1 MFNIIC
7 LTMDT
12 QTPVMNTDA
21 DTVVNIQQE
30 NVESPNIGFLCV
42 DLPDTD
48 DKGNT
53 SDVSGLSGLK
63 DIIAHFIHIGK
74 PDIEM
79 KKEMKKE
86 QLTIITITIFHIIIG
101 SYMGYHMGKI
111 ALSDKDKYKYKH
123 NHEFPKFVRNMLES
137 PLEQLTPSMIDLVK
151 KFGKLVFRQV
161 LILIDPQYKIN
172 KQCYGINSVI
182 SELLLSPD
190 DISICHN
197 IEFNDGDKLIIQ
209 SEVHPII
216 VPSNIEEEQVKELIE
231 ATQCHYANANVFMNC
246 MSCTGGTTWN
256 LYSQY
261 ITNTNPNQH
270 ITRPNCLI
278 DDNDIILKLT
288 YDITCGSIRWL
299 SYKYDAHILPDLYKQ
314 KDTCMAIK
322 ITYDNIITLFDQ
334 QARRIDFV
342 LIVKMLGLLTFT
354 KNLPD
359 GTKVIFADMTL
370 QEFINIWY
378 DPDNNILLC
387 KKYTFNSDR
396 HDKFIDYFTSHFG
409 YEYSFVV
416 INFVNI
422 LLSNN
427 EILNAIAYE
436 NGTTLN
442 KPMVEVLIDEYYRIV
457 KEYNTYFPH
466 NTIELEKGHFLSKSN
481 QIRVTLQK
489 YCDCI

>member
-1 MFNIIC
+1 
-7 LTMDT
+7 
-12 QTPVMNTDA
+12 MNTDA
-21 DTVVNIQQE
+21 VVNIQQD
-30 NVESPNIGFLCV
+30 NVKSPQLGFLYV
-42 DLPDTD
+42 DLPITD

-53 SDVSGLSGLK
+53 TDVSGLIY
-63 DIIAHFIHIGK
+63 IIANYIHNGK
-74 PDIEM
+74 PYIEM
-79 KKEMKKE
+79 KKE
-86 QLTIITITIFHIIIG
+86 QSITITIFHIIIG
-101 SYMGYHMGKI
+101 SYMGYHMKEI
-111 ALSDKDKYKYKH
+111 YLSDKDKDKYICKH
-123 NHEFPKFVRNMLES
+123 NHEFPKYVRNMLES
-137 PLEQLTPSMIDLVK
+137 PIEQFTPPMIDLIK
-151 KFGKLVFRQV
+151 KFDKLVIRQV
-161 LILIDPQYKIN
+161 LILIDPQYKID
-172 KQCYGINSVI
+172 KQCYGITSVI
-182 SELLLSPD
+182 SELLLSPV

-197 IEFNDGDKLIIQ
+197 IEFNDGKKLKIQ
-209 SEVHPII
+209 SKVCPII
-216 VPSNIEEEQVKELIE
+216 VPSNIEEAQIKELIE

-270 ITRPNCLI
+270 ITKPNCLI
-278 DDNDIILKLT
+278 DDNDIILNLT
-288 YDITCGSIRWL
+288 YDITRRSIRWL

-314 KDTCMAIK
+314 KDTSIAMK

-342 LIVKMLGLLTFT
+342 LIVKMLGLLTIT
-354 KNLPD
+354 KTLPD
-359 GTKVIFADMTL
+359 GKKVIFAEMTL
-370 QEFINIWY
+370 QEFINMWY

-396 HDKFIDYFTSHFG
+396 HDKFIDYFTSYFG
-409 YEYSFVV
+409 YEYSFLV
-416 INFVNI
+416 INFINI

-466 NTIELEKGHFLSKSN
+466 NTIELEEGPFLNKSH

-489 YCDCI
+489 YCDYI